1 MKRLFLLCLA
11 VPVMAWA
18 VGGCP
23 PEAPDADIPGDLTAE
38 AAAPAAVEKGE
49 SVTLKARL
57 SADVDPQVIVYRWF
71 QTYGR
76 VVEIVNAD
84 GPEAQFVAPALPA
97 EQTLRFR
104 VDIQTPNGTIHSATV
119 AVLVAGDPDFGLD
132 ETVEEDVSGDEDP
145 QPQVRLVTSMGS
157 IVLELDRVNA
167 PLTVNNFLRYVD
179 DGFYDGTIFHRVMP
193 DFVVQGGG
201 YDSELEK
208 KETRPPIRN
217 EADNGLKN
225 DRGTVAMARTNVPDS
240 ASSQFYINLVDNDSL
255 NYGPDN
261 PGYAV
266 FGRVIQGMDVVDE
279 IAEVETES
287 RGGLANIPVEDVVL
301 TRAERIADS
310 SGDDGRGGGGTLSSE

>member
-1 MKRLFLLCLA
+1 MKRLFLFCLA

-23 PEAPDADIPGDLTAE
+23 PEAPDADIPADLTAE
-38 AAAPAAVEKGE
+38 AEAPAAVEKGE

-57 SADVDPQVIVYRWF
+57 SPDVDPQVIVYRWF

-76 VVEIVNAD
+76 MVEIVNAD
-84 GPEAQFVAPALPA
+84 GSEAQFVAPALPA

-104 VDIQTPNGTIHSATV
+104 VDIQTPDGVIHSATV

-132 ETVEEDVSGDEDP
+132 QTIEEDVSGDEDP

-179 DGFYDGTIFHRVMP
+179 DGFYEDTIFHRVMP

-201 YDSELEK
+201 YDLDLVK
-208 KETRPPIRN
+208 KDTRPPIKN

-225 DRGTVAMARTNVPDS
+225 ERGTVAMARTNAPDS
-240 ASSQFYINLVDNDSL
+240 ATSQFYINLVDNDSL
-255 NYGPDN
+255 DYTPEN

-287 RGGLANIPVEDVVL
+287 RGGLANVPVEDVVL
-301 TRAERIADS
+301 ERAERIDGGS
-310 SGDDGRGGGGTLSSE
+310 SRGGGGGGTLSSD